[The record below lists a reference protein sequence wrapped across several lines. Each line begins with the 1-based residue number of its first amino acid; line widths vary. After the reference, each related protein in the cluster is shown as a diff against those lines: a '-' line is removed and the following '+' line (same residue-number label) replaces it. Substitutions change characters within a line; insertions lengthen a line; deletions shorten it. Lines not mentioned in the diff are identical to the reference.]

1 MQENKNEVKPPKEP
15 DKPKKE
21 VSEEQRQRQKK
32 FIVYTIVMVLGALIM
47 WLIFAPSETE
57 QAEQQSGFNTNV
69 PAPADN
75 KLTDDKQT
83 AYEQAQFA
91 QKQEERKRQM
101 QDLSDMFGSSDEQA
115 EDVYYDE
122 PAPERSYGGGYSGS
136 SRPKETINASAN
148 AYRDINRTLGNFYE
162 EPKED
167 PEKEELKQKLEEL
180 NARLQDAESSPKNTM
195 DDQIALME
203 KSYQLAAKYMPQGQG
218 QPVLGQ
224 PSNVTTTANPKS
236 SEAYKNGKAQM
247 NTIGEVR
254 EQVVS
259 GLSQP
264 MSDSV
269 FIAEYSQ
276 ERNMGFHTA
285 VGTTGQSEKNTIKA
299 CIHENQTITDG
310 QAVRMRLLEPM
321 RAGETIIPKNAL
333 VTGMGKIAGERLGI
347 SINSLEYKGLIIP
360 VELTVIDSDG
370 QEGIFIPGSMEVD
383 AIKEIAANLG
393 GNLGTTINLNQQS
406 AGNQLLT
413 DLGKGAIQ
421 GTSQYIAKKMRTI
434 KVHLKAGYNLML
446 YQNKNN

>member
-421 GTSQYIAKKMRTI
+421 GTSQYIAKKMRSI